1 MGAATSDSSP
11 ASSRDILGPLAARSW
26 DVMPLYTNGVGFVA
40 AASVDCSECAR
51 ARMVENVVAIG
62 EMRAEQQISVGN
74 DRKNG
79 KGKSNGARGV
89 AVSHPSDKDKY
100 VARMGH
106 PRWFSWPKK
115 SNRGCDGLLVSV
127 GKERYRSQP

>member
-1 MGAATSDSSP
+1 
-11 ASSRDILGPLAARSW
+11 
-26 DVMPLYTNGVGFVA
+26 
-40 AASVDCSECAR
+40 
-51 ARMVENVVAIG
+51 MVENVVAIG

-89 AVSHPSDKDKY
+89 AVSHPSHKDKY

-106 PRWFSWPKK
+106 HVGFHGRRKATAGVT
-115 SNRGCDGLLVSV
+115 GC
-127 GKERYRSQP
+127 